1 MAGTD
6 LEAKIVVL
14 GSQGVGKTSL
24 VHRYVKNNFAN
35 TTSTVGASFL
45 TKKVV
50 DIDTST
56 VVRLQIWDTAGQERY
71 RSISKLYYRGANAA
85 VLCYDITDPKSFEEM
100 GRWLL
105 ELKKN
110 LGDDII
116 LHVVGTKSDKVAE
129 DPTLRK
135 VPFER
140 CIAYV
145 AENLYPQ
152 HQPHDKPTTPIPR
165 SLWGVANGGK
175 DDSGMASPQSNRSS
189 GFWGQDIGWD
199 CCHEISAK
207 DGEGV
212 EEVFRVITR
221 KLVEQRNKV
230 MELEML
236 STRGVTPAASGY
248 SNQNGYF
255 EYSNANPN
263 GSFRV
268 GIGDKRRSWLGFPS
282 PAIAN
287 PQSAG
292 ADALSADV
300 ERREKKSGKC
310 C

>member
-1 MAGTD
+1 MSNS

-24 VHRYVKNNFAN
+24 VHRYVKNSYTPP
-35 TTSTVGASFL
+35 TTQSTIGASFL
-45 TKKVV
+45 TKRVV

-56 VVRLQIWDTAGQERY
+56 VVRLQIWDTAGQERF

-85 VLCYDITDPKSFEEM
+85 VLCYDITDPQSFEEM
-100 GRWLL
+100 GRWLK
-105 ELKKN
+105 ELKTN

-116 LHVVGTKSDKVAE
+116 LHVVGTKSDVVAE
-129 DPTLRK
+129 DPSKRK

-145 AENLYPQ
+145 AENLYPVQ
-152 HQPHDKPTTPIPR
+152 NGQVQA
-165 SLWGVANGGK
+165 GQANGWG
-175 DDSGMASPQSNRSS
+175 SVAPAAFQSGGMASPQSNRSS

-212 EEVFRVITR
+212 DEVFRVITR
-221 KLVEQRNKV
+221 KLVEQQQKKQEQEQRQLA
-230 MELEML
+230 MA
-236 STRGVTPAASGY
+236 GVTPGMD
-248 SNQNGYF
+248 SNGNVNGYF
-255 EYSNANPN
+255 DYPGNGN

-268 GIGDKRRSWLGFPS
+268 GMGDKRRSWLGFPTT
-282 PAIAN
+282 PGVGGHQQEWEEDI
-287 PQSAG
+287 
-292 ADALSADV
+292 DRV
-300 ERREKKSGKC
+300 RKSKGGKC